1 MKFHSCGSCVV
12 RMAVQSSAV
21 RGVNVNFWRMCMRG
35 IMRGWLGFR
44 WMTSILVLCAVACFS
59 PDRASV
65 LAAGSQQPAGGG
77 ADLYLP
83 LDAVPGGDRHQ
94 LSNGP
99 VEVQQHGMTDVL
111 SEGIDGEDELSMKH
125 SVSLSPMGEASAKAG
140 EISGAVESL
149 RGKPPIPPPDPES
162 RTLTVNDHVL
172 LAKNTTATA
181 KDGGKGT
188 SEPAPEPKTSKS
200 SSVSTPLLV
209 GAGIA
214 IIAGAVAAAGGG
226 SDSDASVPSTPTTP
240 SGDTSSGSSE
250 VINLSSLV
258 RIGDDTDYNGNHPDK
273 FKQNRPSGTSWTDSF
288 NISNANSVS
297 SATFKYT
304 VAGSKVANPVY
315 VNGKLAGRL
324 CNPGNTAWNVESC
337 SIGITGLIRS
347 GSNEIKIKCAIDES
361 DTDTPYDDVELYDLR
376 IELTR

>member
-1 MKFHSCGSCVV
+1 
-12 RMAVQSSAV
+12 
-21 RGVNVNFWRMCMRG
+21 MRG
-35 IMRGWLGFR
+35 IMRGWRRVR
-44 WMTSILVLCAVACFS
+44 WMAFILVLCSVFCLF

-65 LAAGSQQPAGGG
+65 HAAGSQPPGDA
-77 ADLYLP
+77 AAVLYLP
-83 LDAVPGGDRHQ
+83 TGAGSSGTHQ
-94 LSNGP
+94 LISEP
-99 VEVQQHGMTDVL
+99 AEMQQHGMTDVL
-111 SEGIDGEDELSMKH
+111 SEGTDGEDELSMKR
-125 SVSLSPMGEASAKAG
+125 SVSDTPTGEGSGKAG

-162 RTLTVNDHVL
+162 RTVTVNDHIL

-226 SDSDASVPSTPTTP
+226 SDSDTSVPSTPANP
-240 SGDTSSGSSE
+240 SGGDTSSGSSE

-315 VNGKLAGRL
+315 INGKLAGRL

-361 DTDTPYDDVELYDLR
+361 DTDTPYDDVELYNLR